1 MEFAR
6 ERDRER
12 GIEREEGNVREKSQ
26 GYAKLFKILW
36 SFLFGL
42 KVKHTNLRKN
52 RKGNL
57 PEGARGIPGSV
68 E

>member
-1 MEFAR
+1 MEFAS

-42 KVKHTNLRKN
+42 KHTNPRKS